1 MTDDSC
7 QNLESTVLG
16 FDYGT
21 RCIGVAVGVEML
33 ESASTAG
40 VVPVSAKGVDE
51 ARIRRLVEKWRP
63 HKMIVGLPK
72 TADGTKHSFIEEVE
86 AFGEWLQ
93 QTFRLPVVFVDER
106 YSTEAA
112 KHHVLADR
120 KTTTQEQNRRLR
132 NEIAAVIIVESFF
145 QARRAR

>member
-1 MTDDSC
+1 M
-7 QNLESTVLG
+7 LG

-33 ESASTAG
+33 ESANTAG

-51 ARIRRLVEKWRP
+51 AKVRSLVEKWRP
-63 HKMIVGLPK
+63 HKLIVGLPK
-72 TADGTKHSFIEEVE
+72 TADGTKHSLIREVE

-93 QTFRLPVVFVDER
+93 QTFRLPVVFVDES

-112 KHHVLADR
+112 KHHALADR
-120 KTTTQEQNRRLR
+120 KTTTQEQKRRLR
-132 NEIAAVIIVESFF
+132 NEVAAVVILESFF
-145 QARRAR
+145 QTRRAP